1 MKTVILAIGLAIALV
16 IQLFVLQSWQ
26 TSGIAPN
33 VLLAFLVVS
42 SIFVKSEQ
50 LLWLSLVA
58 GVLSD
63 FYSTSDFG
71 LYLGFYLL
79 VAIIAKYLLKFGE
92 TEFSWWRPLVFLA
105 ILCFLQAIVINFGQF
120 SSLYWWAVTKSIIQY
135 VVFTM
140 FAGVIWYLI
149 IKQADDF
156 IKKLTVSR
164 VAR

>member
-1 MKTVILAIGLAIALV
+1 MKTIVLAIGLAVALIV
-16 IQLFVLQSWQ
+16 QLFVLQSWQ
-26 TSGIAPN
+26 TGGITPN
-33 VLLAFLVVS
+33 VLLAYLVTL

-105 ILCFLQAIVINFGQF
+105 VLCFLQSIVINFDQF
-120 SSLYWWAVTKSIIQY
+120 SSLNWWAVTKSIIQY
-135 VVFTM
+135 VIFTT
-140 FAGVIWYLI
+140 FAGVIWYLL
-149 IKQADDF
+149 IKQTDDF
-156 IKKLTVSR
+156 IKKLSVSR
-164 VAR
+164 VTR

>member
-1 MKTVILAIGLAIALV
+1 MKTIILAIGLAVALIV
-16 IQLFVLQSWQ
+16 QLFVLQSWQ
-26 TSGIAPN
+26 TGGITPN
-33 VLLAFLVVS
+33 VLLAYLVTL

-105 ILCFLQAIVINFGQF
+105 VLCLLQSIVINFDQF

-135 VVFTM
+135 VIFTT
-140 FAGVIWYLI
+140 FAGVIWYLL

-156 IKKLTVSR
+156 IKKLSVSR
-164 VAR
+164 VTR

>member
-26 TSGIAPN
+26 TSGITPN

-79 VAIIAKYLLKFGE
+79 VV
-92 TEFSWWRPLVFLA
+92 LV
-105 ILCFLQAIVINFGQF
+105 
-120 SSLYWWAVTKSIIQY
+120 S
-135 VVFTM
+135 
-140 FAGVIWYLI
+140 
-149 IKQADDF
+149 
-156 IKKLTVSR
+156 
-164 VAR
+164 

>member
-1 MKTVILAIGLAIALV
+1 VKTIILAIGLAVALIV
-16 IQLFVLQSWQ
+16 QLFVLQSWQ
-26 TSGIAPN
+26 TGGITPN
-33 VLLAFLVVS
+33 VLLAYLVIL

-79 VAIIAKYLLKFGE
+79 VAIIAKYLLIFGE

-105 ILCFLQAIVINFGQF
+105 VLCFLQSIVINFDQF
-120 SSLYWWAVTKSIIQY
+120 SSLNWWAVTKSIIQY
-135 VVFTM
+135 VIFTT

-156 IKKLTVSR
+156 IKKLSVSR
-164 VAR
+164 VTR

>member
-1 MKTVILAIGLAIALV
+1 VKTIVLAIGLAVALIV
-16 IQLFVLQSWQ
+16 QLFVLQSWQ
-26 TSGIAPN
+26 TGGITPN
-33 VLLAFLVVS
+33 VLLAYLVTL

-105 ILCFLQAIVINFGQF
+105 VLCFLQSIVINFDQF
-120 SSLYWWAVTKSIIQY
+120 SSLNWWAVTKSIIQY
-135 VVFTM
+135 VIFTT
-140 FAGVIWYLI
+140 FAGVIWYLL
-149 IKQADDF
+149 IKQTDDF
-156 IKKLTVSR
+156 IKKLSVSR
-164 VAR
+164 VTR